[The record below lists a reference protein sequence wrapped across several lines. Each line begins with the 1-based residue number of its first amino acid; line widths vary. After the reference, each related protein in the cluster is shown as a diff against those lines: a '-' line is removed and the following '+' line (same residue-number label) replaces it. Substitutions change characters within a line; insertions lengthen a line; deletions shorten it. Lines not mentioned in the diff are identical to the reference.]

1 MLDTQRRD
9 PQSKQC
15 CPCVT
20 CQQNLGSVFFFWH
33 QSPDEPIRTVQ
44 VSVQVSPAKV
54 LSDLSRVISYEH
66 SIQQCN
72 LMQLQSRI
80 SPSRQLPSRWPA
92 RMGRMWELRCSLGP
106 RQITNARTTNVVLL
120 RVPDGLQ
127 KAGKRAECSEPPQ
140 GNKAMLQG
148 LLHAKYIGTLSSA
161 VSDGPLNHL
170 HTPRPPPK
178 IAGCGITEN
187 KRLSLFSTP
196 ATTTGFESH
205 ASRPT

>member
-1 MLDTQRRD
+1 MMLDTQRRD

-15 CPCVT
+15 CPYVT
-20 CQQNLGSVFFFWH
+20 CQQNLGSVFFFGH

-44 VSVQVSPAKV
+44 VLPAKV

-66 SIQQCN
+66 SIQQRN

-80 SPSRQLPSRWPA
+80 SPSLQLPSRWPA
-92 RMGRMWELRCSLGP
+92 RMGRKWELRCSMGP

-161 VSDGPLNHL
+161 VSDGPVNHL
-170 HTPRPPPK
+170 HTPQPPPPPK
-178 IAGCGITEN
+178 SPDVAS
-187 KRLSLFSTP
+187 RQ
-196 ATTTGFESH
+196 TTGYPCSQHQRPQPDSSPH